1 MTLTT
6 ERPGKEPRP
15 RKEPKA
21 PREPKVKAPRPP
33 KETRPARE
41 KTPKQPKAQRE
52 HGPKEVAWPSPVRPS
67 AMLLPPKVAG
77 RRLHQR
83 AVKHSLIA
91 GAAALAVMGLIYIP
105 VNATA
110 LSAQSKLDAQHAE
123 VTKHRDFLASTESVQ
138 KYFDGFIIRRQAVA
152 DALVKDVAHSA
163 VLKAMNDANKFGIT
177 LTEIHATKSVKP
189 AAGQPFAASKAVG
202 YLEVA
207 GTARDEK
214 AVSQYIGALAED
226 TTVLTDPYLTQSGD
240 SRGGTTFKLSIGYTD
255 KAMSFKGESFRPSDE
270 EIATLDPSALKG
282 AAAASPA
289 AGTADSTQSTSNV
302 KDVLK

>member
-21 PREPKVKAPRPP
+21 PKEPKVKEPRPP
-33 KETRPARE
+33 KEPKARKE
-41 KTPKQPKAQRE
+41 KAPKQPKAPRE
-52 HGPKEVAWPSPVRPS
+52 QPAPKEVSWPSPVRPS

-91 GAAALAVMGLIYIP
+91 GAAALALLGLIYIP

-110 LSAQSKLDAQHAE
+110 SSAQAKLEDQQAQESAH
-123 VTKHRDFLASTESVQ
+123 KDYLASTESAQ

-152 DALVKDVAHSA
+152 DALVKDVAYSA
-163 VLKAMNDANKFGIT
+163 VLKAMNDANKYGIT
-177 LTEIHATKSVKP
+177 ITDAHATKSVKP
-189 AAGQPFAASKAVG
+189 ISGQPFAASKAVG

-207 GTARDEK
+207 GTASDEH
-214 AVSQYIGALAED
+214 AVSQYIGALAD
-226 TTVLTDPYLTQSGD
+226 NTTVLTDPYLNQSAVA
-240 SRGGTTFKLSIGYTD
+240 RGGTTFKLTIGFTD
-255 KAMSFKGESFRPSDE
+255 KAMSFKGESFRPSDQ
-270 EIATLDPSALKG
+270 EIATLDPANVK
-282 AAAASPA
+282 AKPA
-289 AGTADSTQSTSNV
+289 AGAASATSSSATSL
-302 KDVLK
+302 KDVPK